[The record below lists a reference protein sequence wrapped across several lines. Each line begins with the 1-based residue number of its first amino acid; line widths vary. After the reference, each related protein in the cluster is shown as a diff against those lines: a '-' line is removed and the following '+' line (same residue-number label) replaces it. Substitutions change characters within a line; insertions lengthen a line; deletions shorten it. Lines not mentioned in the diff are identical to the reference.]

1 MDKFLNLADL
11 AHFWGRIKAKLDGK
25 QNALVSGTN
34 IKTIN
39 NENLLGSGNID
50 IHGDDVFVAVYEQT
64 SYADVTAAI
73 DASKVIMLDMPANHN
88 LFNITHATY
97 TNGGNAIM
105 YAIFKM
111 NNRSTLMTAT
121 LTPAG
126 IWTVVHTDLQDK
138 LVSGTNIKTIN
149 NQSLLGSGNI
159 NIEGGSIGY
168 IDYDSVTFDEAAEIL
183 ANNTT
188 LFLKLNN
195 VDLPII
201 FYDIDTSTNYIRIAA
216 ISSSVADIRAR
227 RNAMIY
233 SVAVEFRKHITEGTL
248 RSYYAVSIQERLIS
262 GNNIKTINNQ
272 SLLGSG
278 NISIQGGG
286 TVDTAMSDT
295 SENAVQNKVIKSYV
309 DTADTNLQNQLDT
322 LTGRVGQNFEV
333 GKEKWYGTYTDENGI
348 TYQVYSKM
356 VYIPALPST
365 PGITTYSHGV
375 SNIKQILSIYGFT
388 TDGFVLNAPRQ
399 VASDNITIYQAS
411 KSSSNQTFSIEV
423 GKDRSSKKAYVVMI
437 YAKNN

>member
-73 DASKVIMLDMPANHN
+73 DANKVIMLDMPANHN

-159 NIEGGSIGY
+159 DVGGGGGGDNVFIAKIDQTTEAELTAAFNSGKEILINFGAGAGIAPALKSHVGLNGGFILYAMTSLGGNIPTVNW
-168 IDYDSVTFDEAAEIL
+168 VTFQVVGSTWTAITVQNLYQIIDQAYDGTSVNAQSGVAMNPVISNLQSQIDALGEPFRVKQWATNTLNVTIPTCTTDI
-183 ANNTT
+183 ANTQIG
-188 LFLKLNN
+188 K
-195 VDLPII
+195 
-201 FYDIDTSTNYIRIAA
+201 
-216 ISSSVADIRAR
+216 
-227 RNAMIY
+227 
-233 SVAVEFRKHITEGTL
+233 ITFT
-248 RSYYAVSIQERLIS
+248 IS
-262 GNNIKTINNQ
+262 GEEGDNFQIVGMIAYEIFDAATGGNRINCWPVCQ
-272 SLLGSG
+272 FTG
-278 NISIQGGG
+278 NGQKELSVRWMCGG
-286 TVDTAMSDT
+286 TTDKVAKRI
-295 SENAVQNKVIKSYV
+295 NA
-309 DTADTNLQNQLDT
+309 
-322 LTGRVGQNFEV
+322 
-333 GKEKWYGTYTDENGI
+333 W
-348 TYQVYSKM
+348 
-356 VYIPALPST
+356 
-365 PGITTYSHGV
+365 
-375 SNIKQILSIYGFT
+375 
-388 TDGFVLNAPRQ
+388 VLLKHR
-399 VASDNITIYQAS
+399 
-411 KSSSNQTFSIEV
+411 
-423 GKDRSSKKAYVVMI
+423 
-437 YAKNN
+437 